1 MAHFSLYVYRDGT
14 GDRKINK
21 QKNNGVII
29 GAMIQ
34 KYTVCIMRKGWF
46 GGFSRMEGQNGGSSE
61 EKILSWDQND
71 KKSFFFSGGKGIPG
85 RGKS

>member
-1 MAHFSLYVYRDGT
+1 MWQPLFCASGAIAESKIDKLPNLMAHFSLYVYRDGT

-34 KYTVCIMRKGWF
+34 KYTVCIMRKG
-46 GGFSRMEGQNGGSSE
+46 
-61 EKILSWDQND
+61 
-71 KKSFFFSGGKGIPG
+71 
-85 RGKS
+85 